1 MWIVKDRIKLKKYA
15 ILRRRGERAMCLP
28 PFHTQ
33 RGQCILYSSVL
44 SLSLSVFFLNSSI
57 LMATLSL
64 SLSLSLCTFVFFLR
78 PNPSDRMTEKSTR
91 FDLSHISTAMFFS
104 LVTLF
109 FFLSYVFIPQLKLMS
124 ERKKKVTWLQSGA
137 STSHSDVIK
146 GSLLNNI
153 IWSLPCNGS
162 IVILWVTR
170 TPGFN
175 NRLH

>member
-1 MWIVKDRIKLKKYA
+1 MKDRIKLKKYA

-64 SLSLSLCTFVFFLR
+64 SLLFFLSLSLSLSLCTFVFFLR
-78 PNPSDRMTEKSTR
+78 PNPSNRMTEKSTR
-91 FDLSHISTAMFFS
+91 LDLSHITTAMFFF

-124 ERKKKVTWLQSGA
+124 ERKKKVT
-137 STSHSDVIK
+137 
-146 GSLLNNI
+146 
-153 IWSLPCNGS
+153 
-162 IVILWVTR
+162 
-170 TPGFN
+170 
-175 NRLH
+175 

>member
-28 PFHTQ
+28 LSIHREVNVYYIPLF
-33 RGQCILYSSVL
+33 CL
-44 SLSLSVFFLNSSI
+44 SLSLCFFLNSSI

-91 FDLSHISTAMFFS
+91 FDLSHISTAIFFS

>member
-1 MWIVKDRIKLKKYA
+1 MLA
-15 ILRRRGERAMCLP
+15 

-33 RGQCILYSSVL
+33 RGQCISYSSVL
-44 SLSLSVFFLNSSI
+44 FCLSLSLCFFFHSSI
-57 LMATLSL
+57 IMATLSL
-64 SLSLSLCTFVFFLR
+64 SLYSFFFSLCVCTFVFFLR
-78 PNPSDRMTEKSTR
+78 PNPSNRMTEKSTR